1 MSRAFLAFSLVAG
14 WLAARCRRGQSSRA
28 ARSQLSMQFFRR
40 LIARVH
46 AWQSHRR
53 RPRSVVPSALVN
65 FAHLNASIHRE
76 VTANGVRVFSLCGSC
91 GARLS
96 ASATLCEECAQK
108 RSKPARPY

>member
-1 MSRAFLAFSLVAG
+1 MLL
-14 WLAARCRRGQSSRA
+14 
-28 ARSQLSMQFFRR
+28 FRR
-40 LIARVH
+40 LLERVR
-46 AWQSHRR
+46 AWQANRR
-53 RPRSVVPSALVN
+53 KPRSVVPSALMS

-91 GARLS
+91 GARLN